1 MRSVFR
7 LTTGVMALAALTAC
21 TERLDVLNPNSPDRA
36 RALGRPA
43 DLENFIGGCY
53 NSVHSATLAGFDNLQ
68 TAFQVQAFEN
78 FSGLANANMGPRGA
92 MPRNPVDNSRGNGG
106 TASLNGPWFGLQVAA
121 KIAAVGIQTI
131 AAGTSLGSVGADL
144 RARSFAY
151 FCVGL
156 ANTMLAAGYDSV
168 TIVRPGS
175 GDAPPIVARTAGA
188 TYGLAALDTAIALLD
203 SIDSRAAGTAFP
215 GNWLNAGVTSTA
227 DMRRVMRSHRA
238 RMRISQPRN
247 PTEAAAIDWAS
258 VLADATN
265 GITADLTVNMN
276 PSGGWFMNWIAQNF
290 AGPNWHVMTPFVLG
304 MADTT
309 GAFAG
314 WLNTALQNRSRD
326 NPSFVAVMQTY
337 DNRMPTG
344 ASRAA
349 QQAAPGRYF
358 ENRASDGDANDGG
371 WGFSAYSN
379 IRFRAFNSAGRVG
392 AFPVFTV
399 VENRMIQAEALM
411 RLGQPGAGALIATSR
426 SAAGLSNVAALN
438 ATTDAVG
445 SVGNQCVPRV
455 PSSSNGTTY
464 TLACPT
470 LFEAMKWEKRMETQ
484 FTYWGSWF
492 FDSRRW
498 GDLADATPLQFPI
511 PWSEFDAPLR
521 ASSRP
526 WNGDRARDG
535 AASRG
540 TYGY

>member
-106 TASLNGPWFGLQVAA
+106 TAALSGPWFGLQVAA

-215 GNWLNAGVTSTA
+215 GSWLNAGVTSTA

-276 PSGGWFMNWIAQNF
+276 PSGGWAMNWIAQNF

-314 WLNTALQNRSRD
+314 WLNTPLQNRARD
-326 NPSFVAVMQTY
+326 NPSFVAVM
-337 DNRMPTG
+337 
-344 ASRAA
+344 
-349 QQAAPGRYF
+349 
-358 ENRASDGDANDGG
+358 
-371 WGFSAYSN
+371 
-379 IRFRAFNSAGRVG
+379 
-392 AFPVFTV
+392 
-399 VENRMIQAEALM
+399 
-411 RLGQPGAGALIATSR
+411 
-426 SAAGLSNVAALN
+426 
-438 ATTDAVG
+438 
-445 SVGNQCVPRV
+445 
-455 PSSSNGTTY
+455 
-464 TLACPT
+464 
-470 LFEAMKWEKRMETQ
+470 
-484 FTYWGSWF
+484 
-492 FDSRRW
+492 
-498 GDLADATPLQFPI
+498 
-511 PWSEFDAPLR
+511 
-521 ASSRP
+521 
-526 WNGDRARDG
+526 
-535 AASRG
+535 
-540 TYGY
+540 